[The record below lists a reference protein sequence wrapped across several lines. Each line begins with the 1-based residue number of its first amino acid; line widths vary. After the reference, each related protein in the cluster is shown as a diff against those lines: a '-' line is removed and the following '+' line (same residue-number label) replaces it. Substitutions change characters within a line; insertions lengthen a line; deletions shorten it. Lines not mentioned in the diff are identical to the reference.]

1 MKQLETITID
11 GVAARKRLWKIA
23 QFTREFMEK
32 SNGTTISLIPNINNL
47 IELSQLAEE
56 EVIKNLKFINGRRSI
71 IRGWKCFDIEGE
83 LDLKWLYVPND
94 HLKILVGLELCKITN
109 DFAEDL
115 AMRYE
120 ELKSKYKKKKKKD
133 VKLIKFYGQVEVIF

>member
-11 GVAARKRLWKIA
+11 GVAARRRLWKMA

-56 EVIKNLKFINGRRSI
+56 EVIKNLEF
-71 IRGWKCFDIEGE
+71 
-83 LDLKWLYVPND
+83 
-94 HLKILVGLELCKITN
+94 TN
-109 DFAEDL
+109 
-115 AMRYE
+115 
-120 ELKSKYKKKKKKD
+120 S
-133 VKLIKFYGQVEVIF
+133 

>member
-1 MKQLETITID
+1 MKQRETITMD
-11 GVAARKRLWKIA
+11 GVDARKRLWKMA
-23 QFTREFMEK
+23 QFTREFIEK

-56 EVIKNLKFINGRRSI
+56 EVVKNLEFTDNRRSI
-71 IRGWKCFDIEGE
+71 FRSWKCFDIGGE

-115 AMRYE
+115 AERYKE
-120 ELKSKYKKKKKKD
+120 VKVVYTKRKTKD
-133 VKLIKFYGQVEVIF
+133 GK

>member
-11 GVAARKRLWKIA
+11 GVAARRRLWKMA
-23 QFTREFMEK
+23 QFTREYMEK

-56 EVIKNLKFINGRRSI
+56 EVIKNLEFTNSGSKSIFRS
-71 IRGWKCFDIEGE
+71 WKCFDIQGE
-83 LDLKWLYVPND
+83 LDLKWLYVPNN

-115 AMRYE
+115 SMRYE
-120 ELKSKYKKKKKKD
+120 ELKRQCNKKKIKD
-133 VKLIKFYGQVEVIF
+133 GK

>member
-120 ELKSKYKKKKKKD
+120 ELKRQYNKKKTKD
-133 VKLIKFYGQVEVIF
+133 GK